1 MCSCP
6 AELNRTN
13 KPALRPTSNRPRKPF
28 PGSLVVKDLGQTV
41 EQLSTRV
48 DALEQR
54 VSRLE
59 KSAAEET
66 AAPQLPPAAR
76 AAPAAALGI
85 TYTFAIIGRS
95 LLGIAGAYVLRA
107 LADSTSL
114 PRSLIAGAGILYA
127 LAWLLAAARSS
138 GKRLAPAFYAAT
150 SALIFVP
157 MLWEM
162 CLRFQVLRPAA
173 GAGALILY
181 IAVSTWLGWRN
192 PRSAAFAFSYAG
204 AAIAAVI
211 LSITT
216 HAMAAYT
223 LPLVGMLLACE
234 IGRFLNRD
242 AVICPLV
249 ALAADAA
256 IWVLL
261 FIYHA
266 PADTRS
272 DYPHLAAASLV
283 AIGCLPFLISFPGIA
298 VRVMRLDRDLT
309 VTDIA
314 HGMLSFALVA
324 LAFLWILP
332 AHGVL
337 LLGILCG
344 ALATACYAAALG
356 PLRGCASTRNFAVVA
371 LWSGALAV
379 AGVFL
384 LFPPLAAS
392 AAFCVLGVG
401 GILGGDRLR
410 RRTAELHGVLFLAIA
425 AVLSGQV
432 AYASHALVGAM
443 PAPVTWPVLVASIA
457 AILAY
462 LASDE
467 LPSEPWQAQFLHFI
481 PALLAAFSA
490 AALLAHWLVRL
501 AASIAPPSDFHIAFL
516 RTMTVCAVALTLAFG
531 AARWRRVELKRV
543 AYIALAFVAAK
554 LVFED
559 LRHGHMEFTAASI
572 CLVALTVIAV
582 PRLTQSKAG

>member
-1 MCSCP
+1 V
-6 AELNRTN
+6 T
-13 KPALRPTSNRPRKPF
+13 
-28 PGSLVVKDLGQTV
+28 DLGQTV

-48 DALEQR
+48 EALEQR

-59 KSAAEET
+59 KSATEEP
-66 AAPQLPPAAR
+66 AAPQPTPAALV
-76 AAPAAALGI
+76 APASSLGI
-85 TYTFAIIGRS
+85 PYTFAIIGRS

-114 PRSLIAGAGILYA
+114 PRSLIAAAGILYA
-127 LAWLLAAARSS
+127 LAWLLAAARAS

-162 CLRFQVLRPAA
+162 CLRFQVLQPAA
-173 GAGALILY
+173 GAAALVLY
-181 IAVSTWLGWRN
+181 IAVSTWLGWQD
-192 PRSAAFAFSYAG
+192 PRCAAFAFSYAG

-234 IGRFLNRD
+234 VGRLMGRD
-242 AVICPLV
+242 AAIRPLV
-249 ALAADAA
+249 AFASDAA

-266 PADTRS
+266 PADTRT
-272 DYPHLAAASLV
+272 DYPHLAAGALI
-283 AIGCLPFLISFPGIA
+283 AIGCLPFLVSFPGIA
-298 VRVMRLDRDLT
+298 LRVMRLHQDLT

-314 HGMLSFALVA
+314 HGVLSFALVA

-332 AHGVL
+332 AEGVL
-337 LLGILCG
+337 ILGILCA

-356 PLRGCASTRNFAVVA
+356 PLRGSASTRNFAVVS
-371 LWSGALAV
+371 LWSAALTVSA
-379 AGVFL
+379 VFL
-384 LFPPLAAS
+384 LFAPLVAS

-401 GILGGDRLR
+401 GILCGDRLR
-410 RRTAELHGVLFLAIA
+410 CRTAELHGVLFLAIA
-425 AVLSGQV
+425 AALSGQL
-432 AYASHALVGAM
+432 AYGSHALVGAM
-443 PAPVTWPVLVASIA
+443 PAAVTWPVLVASVA
-457 AILAY
+457 AMLAY

-467 LPSEPWQAQFLHFI
+467 LPSEPWQSQFLHFI
-481 PALLAAFSA
+481 PALFAAFSA
-490 AALLAHWLVRL
+490 AALLAHWLVG
-501 AASIAPPSDFHIAFL
+501 AAALIAPPANFHIAFL
-516 RTMTVCAVALTLAFG
+516 RTVTVCTVAIALAFA

-582 PRLTQSKAG
+582 PRLTQRKIA